1 MAASHLLLFL
11 ANSVRIFGQ
20 GICYDSNTTKGFNYW
35 KGDVNRDGELS
46 TGEKAFG
53 FAAIMSALSA
63 LEDAEVSVSCSF
75 DDEDLDDMD
84 RDELEAKL
92 EELRDERDELDD
104 QEPDDPCSDAYD
116 EWEERCEDLDEK
128 IEEIEEL
135 LDD

>member
-1 MAASHLLLFL
+1 MS
-11 ANSVRIFGQ
+11 IF
-20 GICYDSNTTKGFNYW
+20 DF
-35 KGDVNRDGELS
+35 NRDGEVSSSEQAFGLGDILAALSETEAEVKITIKAS
-46 TGEKAFG
+46 TGG
-53 FAAIMSALSA
+53 
-63 LEDAEVSVSCSF
+63 
-75 DDEDLDDMD
+75 DEDYESMD

-92 EELRDERDELDD
+92 EELCDERDELDD

>member
-1 MAASHLLLFL
+1 MSGLFGSL
-11 ANSVRIFGQ
+11 F
-20 GICYDSNTTKGFNYW
+20 DFN
-35 KGDVNRDGELS
+35 GDGELS

-104 QEPDDPCSDAYD
+104 QEPDLAAMPTMSGRSDV
-116 EWEERCEDLDEK
+116 K
-128 IEEIEEL
+128 ISMKRSRKSKNCWMTDGGNL
-135 LDD
+135 